1 MTGRGISKVQALP
14 RGQEARF
21 VGDDATAIGDLG
33 IKMLNVA
40 VVGDVVD
47 THEGWEVRHDDA
59 GTDALTI
66 VKSGQIVRQGQRQMR
81 FADAEGWG
89 NRLQDIQHRAKD
101 PVVEI
106 YQCGNSLCGAISGMV
121 LAPADKTPVDWQ
133 GQSQCGLVI
142 VRTAADPVPG
152 NKPAWFGSITNPRNG
167 SVYHARLT
175 LDADG
180 NLLLRG
186 YVGLPVFGATQ
197 TWTRDEGDNP
207 PADCRLSTTATQTA
221 ASGAAASNG

>member
-1 MTGRGISKVQALP
+1 MFRNTLAATVQWLCCILVALLC
-14 RGQEARF
+14 
-21 VGDDATAIGDLG
+21 IDLG
-33 IKMLNVA
+33 SAPARAAQPGPVGAWVTAGNGA
-40 VVGDVVD
+40 V
-47 THEGWEVRHDDA
+47 
-59 GTDALTI
+59 I
-66 VKSGQIVRQGQRQMR
+66 
-81 FADAEGWG
+81 
-89 NRLQDIQHRAKD
+89 
-101 PVVEI
+101 EI

-142 VRTAADPVPG
+142 VRTAADPVQG

-175 LDADG
+175 LDANG

-197 TWTRDEGDNP
+197 TWTRYEGGNP